1 MTDTE
6 YADWRGGA
14 VSGYAH
20 EFVDSGILAAE
31 AARERAENDFREI
44 LPDGLATE
52 NHLLWTA
59 RVEAEPA
66 PIGTIWVNARA
77 GASATPLVRLRARR
91 PRRLPAARLRPSD
104 HGDRH
109 AAVPGSGIATMGLN
123 VFGHNVT
130 ARRLYERLGFRVATT
145 SMITDL

>member
-14 VSGYAH
+14 VSGYAN
-20 EFVDSGILAAE
+20 EFVDSGILDAE

-66 PIGTIWVNARA
+66 PVGTIWVMLAPERQPPHSFVYA
-77 GASATPLVRLRARR
+77 LDVHVDYRQRGYGQAIMETAMRLCRER
-91 PRRLPAARLRPSD
+91 
-104 HGDRH
+104 
-109 AAVPGSGIATMGLN
+109 GIATMGLN
-123 VFGHNVT
+123 VFGHNVA
-130 ARRLYERLGFRVATT
+130 ARRLYDRLGFRVAST